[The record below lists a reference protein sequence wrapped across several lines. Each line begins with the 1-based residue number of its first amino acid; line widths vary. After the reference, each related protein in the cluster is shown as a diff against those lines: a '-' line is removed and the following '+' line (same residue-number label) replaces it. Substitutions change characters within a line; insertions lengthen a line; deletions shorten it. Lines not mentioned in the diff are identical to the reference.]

1 MNNKQTIRS
10 IFSWMSIL
18 SLFLVSII
26 IAVSIPLIPIILAQE
41 EGEDLVEMEM
51 NNGTT
56 ISVANGSGMILG
68 DGTNVIENSTMT
80 VMENGTIQSED
91 AF

>member
-1 MNNKQTIRS
+1 MSNKQTIRS
-10 IFSWMSIL
+10 IFSSMSIL
-18 SLFLVSII
+18 VLSLACII
-26 IAVSIPLIPIILAQE
+26 IAVSIPFIPIIIAQE
-41 EGEDLVEMEM
+41 EGGDLVEMEM

-68 DGTNVIENSTMT
+68 DGMNVIENGTIT